1 MRARRIF
8 SSLWLVRSSHLIV
21 TVLFLYDSDFS
32 LRFTLY
38 TNQPNNIEQKR
49 FVITNSTPEHTRERW
64 REKKNTTQR
73 NIFVKNFRWW
83 REQLF
88 NDSFFFLSLC
98 CWINPLENH
107 SHTWCL
113 FIFFCFSTGFRLKF
127 PFNESL
133 GILSLACFDRA
144 PRNFREIARIVCVYT
159 MPARTELDKL
169 KSVQSEKIDGFHRI
183 SQL

>member
-1 MRARRIF
+1 MIQTF
-8 SSLWLVRSSHLIV
+8 LCVSLYIP
-21 TVLFLYDSDFS
+21 
-32 LRFTLY
+32 
-38 TNQPNNIEQKR
+38 TNKQHWTKKICNYKFNTR
-49 FVITNSTPEHTRERW
+49 THTREMK
-64 REKKNTTQR
+64 REKNITQR

-88 NDSFFFLSLC
+88 NDSFFFSRFAVESIHLKTTHTLGVYLYFSVSVLVFDWNFLS
-98 CWINPLENH
+98 
-107 SHTWCL
+107 
-113 FIFFCFSTGFRLKF
+113 
-127 PFNESL
+127 NESL

>member
-127 PFNESL
+127 PFK
-133 GILSLACFDRA
+133 R
-144 PRNFREIARIVCVYT
+144 IARYSFFSVFWSSA
-159 MPARTELDKL
+159 PKFPRDRTDSMCLHDAG
-169 KSVQSEKIDGFHRI
+169 SNWTG
-183 SQL
+183 